1 LTFVAGVVFV
11 AAFIRSALGFG
22 DAVVAMP
29 LLAMAVGMK
38 TASPLVAFVGPT
50 ISLLILAGSWR
61 KVEFKAAGRLIAA
74 TLLGIP
80 VGIYGLA
87 RLPEAP
93 LKIALGLIILL
104 YGVFGLARPRA
115 KIKNEKA
122 WMPWAL
128 GASAGVLGGAYNTNG
143 PPIVAY
149 GMLRGWPPESFRATL
164 QGYFL
169 PTGLAILA
177 GHGLAGLWTKAV
189 LTSYLYAL
197 PGIVLGV
204 LLGGLLNK
212 KLTHRAYTGLVY
224 ASLAVMGAVMLI
236 RELYFAVP

>member
-1 LTFVAGVVFV
+1 MIIFV
-11 AAFIRSALGFG
+11 AAFVRSALGFG

-29 LLAMAVGMK
+29 LLAMALGMR
-38 TASPLVAFVGPT
+38 TATPLVAFVGPT
-50 ISLLILAGSWR
+50 ISILVLAGNWR
-61 KVEFKAAGRLIAA
+61 RVEFAAAGRLIAA

-93 LKIALGLIILL
+93 LKVALGLIILL
-104 YGVFGLARPRA
+104 YGVFGLAKPRA
-115 KIKNEKA
+115 RLKRQRA
-122 WMPWAL
+122 WLPWL
-128 GASAGVLGGAYNTNG
+128 VGASAGVLGGAYNTNG
-143 PPIVAY
+143 PPVVAY
-149 GMLRGWPPESFRATL
+149 GMLRGWPPGSFRATL

-177 GHGLAGLWTKAV
+177 GHGLAGLWTKGV

-197 PGIVLGV
+197 PGIILGV

-212 KLTHRAYTGLVY
+212 KLTHQAFTKLVY
-224 ASLAVMGAVMLI
+224 VSLAVMGAAMLF
-236 RELYFAVP
+236 RELL

>member
-1 LTFVAGVVFV
+1 LILVAAVLFV
-11 AAFIRSALGFG
+11 AAFVRSAVGFG

-38 TASPLVAFVGPT
+38 TASPLVAFVGPA

-61 KVEFKAAGRLIAA
+61 KVEFRAAGRLIAA

-93 LKIALGLIILL
+93 LKIALGLVILL
-104 YGVFGLARPRA
+104 YGVFGLVRPRA
-115 KIKNEKA
+115 KLKNEKA

-177 GHGLAGLWTKAV
+177 GHGIAGLWTGTV
-189 LTSYLYAL
+189 LKLFVYSL
-197 PGIVLGV
+197 PAIALGV
-204 LLGGLLNK
+204 LLGGLLHK
-212 KLTHRAYTGLVY
+212 KLTHEIFAKLVY
-224 ASLAVMGAVMLI
+224 IALAIMGAAMLL
-236 RELYFAVP
+236 REI

>member
-1 LTFVAGVVFV
+1 LILV
-11 AAFIRSALGFG
+11 AAVLFAAAFVRSAVGFG

-29 LLAMAVGMK
+29 LLAMAVGLK

-50 ISLLILAGSWR
+50 ISLLILAKSWR
-61 KVEFKAAGRLIAA
+61 KVEFKTAGRLIAA

-93 LKIALGLIILL
+93 LKIALGLVILL
-104 YGVFGLARPRA
+104 YGVFGLARPQA
-115 KIKNEKA
+115 TLKNEKA

-143 PPIVAY
+143 PPVVAY

-177 GHGLAGLWTKAV
+177 GHGLAGLWTGTV
-189 LTSYLYAL
+189 LKLFVYSL
-197 PGIVLGV
+197 PAIALGV
-204 LLGGLLNK
+204 LLGGLLHK
-212 KLTHRAYTGLVY
+212 KLTHEIFAKLVY
-224 ASLAVMGAVMLI
+224 IALAIMGAAMLL
-236 RELYFAVP
+236 REL

>member
-1 LTFVAGVVFV
+1 MIPVAGVLFV

-29 LLAMAVGMK
+29 LLAMVLGLR
-38 TASPLVAFVGPT
+38 TATPLVAFVGPT
-50 ISLLILAGSWR
+50 ISILILARDWR
-61 KVEFKAAGRLIAA
+61 RVEFKTAGRLIAA

-93 LKIALGLIILL
+93 LKVALGFVILL
-104 YGVFGLARPRA
+104 YGLFGLARPGTRLEH
-115 KIKNEKA
+115 EKKGF
-122 WMPWAL
+122 PWII
-128 GASAGVLGGAYNTNG
+128 GWSAGVLGGAYNTNG

-149 GMLRGWPPESFRATL
+149 GMLRGWPTESFRATL

-177 GHGLAGLWTKAV
+177 GHGLAGLWTGTV
-189 LTSYLYAL
+189 LRSYLYAL
-197 PGIVLGV
+197 PAIVLGV

-212 KLTHRAYTGLVY
+212 NLSHSVFTKLVY
-224 ASLAVMGAVMLI
+224 ASLAVMGAVLLL
-236 RELYFAVP
+236 REL

>member
-1 LTFVAGVVFV
+1 MIPVAGVLFV

-29 LLAMAVGMK
+29 LLAMVLGLR
-38 TASPLVAFVGPT
+38 TATPLVAFVGPT
-50 ISLLILAGSWR
+50 ISILILARNWR
-61 KVEFKAAGRLIAA
+61 RVEFKTAGRLIAA

-93 LKIALGLIILL
+93 LKIALGFIILL
-104 YGVFGLARPRA
+104 YGLFGLARPGTRLERESTA
-115 KIKNEKA
+115 F
-122 WMPWAL
+122 PWIV
-128 GASAGVLGGAYNTNG
+128 GWSAGVLGGAYNTNG

-177 GHGLAGLWTKAV
+177 GHGLAGLWTGTV
-189 LTSYLYAL
+189 LRSYLYSL
-197 PGIVLGV
+197 PAIVLGV

-212 KLTHRAYTGLVY
+212 KLTHAVFARLVY
-224 ASLAVMGAVMLI
+224 ASLAVMGAALLL
-236 RELYFAVP
+236 REL

>member
-1 LTFVAGVVFV
+1 LTLVAGVLFA

-29 LLAMAVGMK
+29 LLAMALGLR
-38 TASPLVAFVGPT
+38 TATPLVAFVGPT
-50 ISLLILAGSWR
+50 ISILILARDWR
-61 KVEFKAAGRLIAA
+61 RVEFRSAGPLIAA

-93 LKIALGLIILL
+93 LKIALGSVILL
-104 YGVFGLARPRA
+104 YGLSGLARPGTRLERERTA
-115 KIKNEKA
+115 F
-122 WMPWAL
+122 PWIV
-128 GASAGVLGGAYNTNG
+128 GWTAGVLGGAYNTNG
-143 PPIVAY
+143 PPVVAY

-177 GHGLAGLWTKAV
+177 GHGLAGLWTGTV
-189 LTSYLYAL
+189 LTTYLYSL
-197 PGIVLGV
+197 PAIVLGV

-212 KLTHRAYTGLVY
+212 KLSPALFTRLVH
-224 ASLAVMGAVMLI
+224 AALAVMGAVLLL
-236 RELYFAVP
+236 REL

>member
-1 LTFVAGVVFV
+1 LILVAAVLFV
-11 AAFIRSALGFG
+11 AAFVRSAVGFG

-38 TASPLVAFVGPT
+38 TASPLVAFVGPA

-61 KVEFKAAGRLIAA
+61 KVEFRAAGRLIAA

-93 LKIALGLIILL
+93 LKIALGLVILL
-104 YGVFGLARPRA
+104 YGVFGLVRPRA
-115 KIKNEKA
+115 KLKNEKA

-177 GHGLAGLWTKAV
+177 GHGIAGLWTGTV
-189 LTSYLYAL
+189 LKLFVYSL
-197 PGIVLGV
+197 PAIVLGV
-204 LLGGLLNK
+204 LLGGLLHK
-212 KLTHRAYTGLVY
+212 KLSHEIFARLVY
-224 ASLAVMGAVMLI
+224 IALAIMGAAMLL
-236 RELYFAVP
+236 REI

>member
-1 LTFVAGVVFV
+1 LIPVAGVLFV

-29 LLAMAVGMK
+29 LLAMALGLR
-38 TASPLVAFVGPT
+38 TATPLVAFVGPT
-50 ISLLILAGSWR
+50 ISLLILARDWR
-61 KVEFKAAGRLIAA
+61 RVEFRTAGRLIAA

-87 RLPEAP
+87 RLPETP
-93 LKIALGLIILL
+93 LKIALGSIILL
-104 YGVFGLARPRA
+104 YGVFGLARPGTRL
-115 KIKNEKA
+115 KREKPA
-122 WMPWAL
+122 FPWL
-128 GASAGVLGGAYNTNG
+128 VGWSAGVLGGAYNTNG

-177 GHGLAGLWTKAV
+177 GHGLAGLWTGTV
-189 LTSYLYAL
+189 LKTYLYSL
-197 PGIVLGV
+197 PAVVLGV

-212 KLTHRAYTGLVY
+212 KLTHAVFAKLVY
-224 ASLAVMGAVMLI
+224 VSLAVMGAIMLL
-236 RELYFAVP
+236 REL